1 MFSGRIGFVA
11 FQQGLGLLGQA
22 HPTYEND
29 DLKAAAE
36 AALMTEGAP
45 EPARP
50 ARKPALLMNLIA
62 ALF

>member
-11 FQQGLGLLGQA
+11 FQQGLGLLGQRGA
-22 HPTYEND
+22 TYEND

-36 AALMTEGAP
+36 AALMKEGAA
-45 EPARP
+45 EPAKP
-50 ARKPALLMNLIA
+50 ARRPSLLMNLIA